1 MVQIAPLVG
10 GRGGRK
16 DLHSPRLGLES
27 PELRL
32 GDRFSWTYLLI

>member
-16 DLHSPRLGLES
+16 DLLLPRLGLES
-27 PELRL
+27 LELRL
-32 GDRFSWTYLLI
+32 MDCFSLTYLLI